1 MGLAN
6 KNENNRVY
14 LVFGLMLLV
23 CLGIFTK
30 LTVIQFKDGEKW
42 RSKADS
48 LTIKDE
54 SIPANRGNI
63 YSADGSLLATS
74 IPKYSIYFDPFAP
87 SDENFEKNIKPFSD
101 SLARFLK
108 KKSAGQYESDFRKA
122 RSNKKRY
129 LHIATKLSYTDY
141 MRMKSFPLFNLGKN
155 KGGMIVDQVNVR
167 EYPMGMIANR
177 TIGYERVNDD
187 GSLTRKGVEAAF
199 TDQLTGKEGRRKVQK
214 MAKRLWKPIGDGN
227 EIDPKDGL
235 DVITT
240 IDVYIQD
247 IAHHALLKA
256 LEDFEAH
263 HGTVIVMETKTG
275 HIKAISNLG
284 QGANGKYTETI
295 NYAVVEKH
303 DPGSTFKLASY
314 LALLDEG
321 KADTATIYDTH
332 NGVVTFSGK
341 RVRDSNHRG
350 YGKISLARGFEVSSN
365 TVVTQAVN
373 NGFKDNPKQF
383 TDKLAS
389 FGFNKPLGIDLL
401 GEASSYIPVPG
412 DRNWSKIALP
422 WMAYG
427 YGILV
432 TPLQTLTLYNAV
444 ANDGKMVKP
453 QFVQEIRDVN
463 NSVQVFETQVINPQI
478 VKPQVIREMQDIL
491 KNVMK
496 KKGGTGHRLYSTDFS
511 MAGKTGT
518 AQMNYGKSGG
528 GMYYASSF
536 VGYFPAE
543 EPKYSCI
550 VVIHRPTKGSYY
562 GGDVAGPVFKRL
574 AQKIFTDVPSMKEIK
589 DIDKVL
595 PEVNKK
601 YEKYYSTVKTV
612 GNKMP
617 NVIGLSPMDAIAILE
632 NLGVKVKTH
641 GFGKVK
647 SQSIIEGQIIDKKQI
662 ILLELS

>member
-6 KNENNRVY
+6 KNENNRAY
-14 LVFGLMLLV
+14 LVFGFMLLI
-23 CLGIFTK
+23 CFGIFAK
-30 LTVIQFKDGEKW
+30 MSIIQFKDGEKW

-87 SDENFEKNIKPFSD
+87 SDENFEKNIKPLSD
-101 SLARFLK
+101 SLAKFLK
-108 KKSAGQYESDFRKA
+108 RKTSGQYESDFRRA

-141 MRMKSFPLFNLGKN
+141 MRLKSFPLFNLGKN
-155 KGGMIVDQVNVR
+155 KGGIIIDQVNVR

-199 TDQLTGKEGRRKVQK
+199 TEYLTGKEGRRKVQK
-214 MAKRLWKPIGDGN
+214 MSKRLWKPIGDEN

-235 DVITT
+235 DIITT

-256 LEDFEAH
+256 LEDFGAH
-263 HGTVIVMETKTG
+263 HGTVIVMETETG

-284 QGANGKYTETI
+284 LGENGSYSETI

-314 LALLDEG
+314 LALLDSG
-321 KADTATIYDTH
+321 KVDTATIYDTY
-332 NGVVTFSGK
+332 NGIVNFSGK
-341 RVRDSNHRG
+341 RVRDSNNRG

-373 NGFKDNPKQF
+373 DAFKDNPKVF
-383 TDKLAS
+383 TDKLES
-389 FGFNKPLGIDLL
+389 FGFNKPLGIDLI
-401 GEASSYIPVPG
+401 GEPSSYIPVPG

-444 ANDGKMVKP
+444 ANNGKMVKP

-463 NSVQVFETQVINPQI
+463 NSVKFFETQVINPQI
-478 VKPQVIREMQDIL
+478 VKPQVIREMQDVL

-496 KKGGTGHRLYSTDFS
+496 KKGGTGNRLYSPDFS

-518 AQMNYGKSGG
+518 AQMNYGKAGG
-528 GMYYASSF
+528 IYYASSF

-589 DIDKVL
+589 NIDKVL
-595 PEVNKK
+595 PEINKK
-601 YEKYYSTVKTV
+601 YNKYYSTVKNV

-617 NVIGLSPMDAIAILE
+617 NVVGLNPMDAIAILE
-632 NLGVKVKTH
+632 NLGVRVKTT

-647 SQSIIEGQIIDKKQI
+647 SQSIEVGKTLDKTQTII
-662 ILLELS
+662 LELS

>member
-6 KNENNRVY
+6 KNENNRIY
-14 LVFGLMLLV
+14 YVFGFMLLV
-23 CLGIFTK
+23 CIGIFVK
-30 LTVIQFKDGEKW
+30 LSLIQFKDGEKW

-74 IPKYSIYFDPFAP
+74 IPKYTIYFDPFSP

-108 KKSAGQYESDFRKA
+108 RKSSGQYESEFRRA
-122 RSNKKRY
+122 RSHKKRY
-129 LHIATKLSYTDY
+129 MHIATKLSYTDY
-141 MRMKSFPLFNLGKN
+141 MRIKSFPLFNLGKY
-155 KGGMIVDQVNVR
+155 KGGIIVDQVNVR

-177 TIGYERVNDD
+177 TIGYERVNAD

-214 MAKRLWKPIGDGN
+214 MSKRLWKPIGDGN

-256 LEDFEAH
+256 LEDFEAD
-263 HGTVIVMETKTG
+263 HGTVIVMETETG

-284 QGANGKYTETI
+284 KGANGKYSETI
-295 NYAVVEKH
+295 NYAIVERH

-332 NGVVTFSGK
+332 NGLVTFSRK
-341 RVRDSNHRG
+341 SVRDSNHRG

-373 NGFKDNPKQF
+373 QAFKDDPKRF
-383 TDKLAS
+383 TDKLES
-389 FGFNKPLGIDLL
+389 FGFNKPLGIDLK

-453 QFVQEIRDVN
+453 QFVQEVRDVN
-463 NSVQVFETQVINPQI
+463 NSVHVFETEVINPQI
-478 VKPQVIREMQDIL
+478 VKPKVVREMQDIL

-496 KKGGTGHRLYSTDFS
+496 KKGGTGNRLYSKDFS

-518 AQMNYGKSGG
+518 AQMNYGKSAG

-543 EPKYSCI
+543 NPKYSCI

-589 DIDKVL
+589 NIDKTLLVS
-595 PEVNKK
+595 NKK
-601 YEKYYSTVKTV
+601 YNAYYKQVKSS
-612 GNKMP
+612 GSIMP
-617 NVIGLSPMDAIAILE
+617 NVTGLSAMDAIAILE
-632 NLGVKVKTH
+632 NLGIKVRTT
-641 GFGKVK
+641 GFGKVT
-647 SQSIIEGQIIDKKQI
+647 SQSVQQGQTIDRKQTII
-662 ILLELS
+662 LELS